1 MEHSYK
7 KAAAA
12 VIALALIA
20 AVILGIVLA
29 SNTSPTAIP
38 SGEAE
43 SSLSTVNAQIAS
55 DVKIGS
61 VDEELD
67 PSDHGAV
74 QAKWN
79 MPGAE
84 VKPIATEPE
93 LKDFLHQGSDGK
105 IGVLTADITYTVS
118 SESDIGREFFKGVLD
133 GNGHTITLKGES
145 GTGAI
150 GSFAYVNTD
159 TYGIREN
166 LQIGDY
172 VDGKGIDGINAAGLL
187 VGANEG
193 TIANLVINYSSKM
206 ALPTKTNSNQVVGE
220 NLLSSAENPEYM
232 TSFGI
237 VSGINFGTIDNVK
250 VNVEGNFV
258 GRQRSS
264 SRNLGSE
271 DKKHNARSIENTA
284 IVGTLTG
291 ILARGSISNT
301 HVDIA
306 NGVIVAATA
315 DNREVYRILGG
326 IPDTSW
332 RNAIAIAGGMVGF
345 FVGNEGM
352 LQDSYLSGSGN
363 VQAAVYRG
371 ENSGL
376 GKGYNAFSGGIT
388 GGKFKINDGLRDPSE
403 DINYSMIE
411 STGAQVGGLGSQIQG
426 IVVSWTGNKLDNNNG
441 NDEDHNTDGMPV
453 VYRNEPGTL
462 IDTANFNGGS
472 PVIALTYDY
481 DTLPWVEGS
490 RKTGIS
496 NTGDVKDWTEVY
508 HSGGSA
514 DVTVEVKVA
523 DGNFRIQAATKDFK
537 GTQSYRPL
545 ENEPNRTIFQTLPSG
560 YTGEFIWAVRQDKP
574 TAAAGVTPMTLQD
587 HTRRIGAMV
596 YTIAYSQR
604 AAFEIVFGTM
614 AEYGVTYQEVDGRN
628 YTAMRYDGAPVN
640 EPTLSL
646 TAAGETVSVQQG
658 AYSWLYQRGATEVK
672 HDDTMFPGTYT
683 FRPRLQ
689 VVDDEGKV
697 TATYAYLDET
707 NRVVV
712 PEGQGS
718 PLTFNVLEASFNVS
732 AKPNG
737 LSSGKWMKEAAFTG
751 TLNTSGYATYGQ
763 TAPSGDI
770 FDAFTYQANNAQSD
784 YQEMSGLTFSF
795 FDKETTAAA
804 GRVYNNF
811 TVYKQNS
818 AGEYVAVGTASVNL
832 TVCIDNA
839 APVLEDVR
847 YYTYSGDVTGISS
860 QNVAQHYFKIKEGDS
875 AYTDVTDKIGDG
887 GWTKYN
893 LFIIVTATDERRS
906 GINSTSGVQV
916 EVQSGESGAP
926 ISIQSQI
933 NYGSEEGQDLDLG
946 TGNAAAI
953 GYISS
958 SATLR
963 VQLRDS
969 LENSGITPIGSI
981 NVDTVPLKLDS
992 VLTSGYVYYKG
1003 AASKDALGIN
1013 FGTDN
1018 AGITVGPSGA
1028 EIQYLIVDKTDID
1041 ATSTDIPEGYADA
1054 WVTLGDYFT
1063 SSSGVS
1069 YTINESFKEGAAVF
1083 VKAVSKE
1090 GLYDDCMVR
1099 LYADS
1104 GVTAE
1109 QMENGKYPYFYVD
1122 LITASLLIPD
1132 EAILIDGVALSE
1144 IADKN
1149 AAFAKQYDGSDAFL
1163 ALTNE
1168 SLIGEQDDES
1178 AVYYRNADG
1187 KIVERATG
1195 RIFKMVTIDWNK
1207 VTASL
1212 QNVILAD
1219 AIAAVQNN
1227 GYIAVGAYT
1236 QYEGVGNTVLTWSF
1250 EVGNAAS
1257 DGYKYELVFGDS
1269 ADLYERE
1276 MTVDTYIDYRDYDIG
1291 VEGIVKGDADFANYL
1306 DADANTV
1313 TTTYWGTNAMPFP
1326 VDFHA
1331 STGFGDDIYFRY
1343 AYIGG
1348 ENGVFNAGGNY
1359 KIAVDA
1365 VKIVPET
1372 ETPEDTEWV
1381 EFELDEN
1388 GNGDLPKY
1396 DNYNF
1401 HFTTKMQ
1408 LVVKKIGVLTF
1419 TSLNRLVNDGEGGQ
1433 VLAPEDMTT
1442 KISYD
1447 GFTHVVSATYS
1458 DVYKEVVNAVV
1469 EVYGD
1474 PDHLT
1479 KATINDVGKYYVVLK
1494 PEDEVNYYIAAGAEQ
1509 VFEVVS
1515 TTIDLDTAD
1524 QSYAYNNGS
1533 AVDFVVRDGDG
1544 TLISVEGS
1552 GDSYEV
1558 IYFDEKGIKL
1568 DKAPTEIGDYEVYV
1582 VYTAGAGSKYSTGRF
1597 AAMLTIN
1604 KATPKILGVTE
1615 NAVIYDKGLHTY
1627 VVPDDPDNTED
1638 GLKMVNDYLDGSSV
1652 YEFADAE
1659 KVLVL
1664 QYLVEDGDPNNE
1676 DDWQNV
1682 DTVGQGEGWFKD
1694 AGAYT
1699 FRYRYGG
1706 DSHYN
1711 AVTSDPVTFTIN
1723 KAVYGTQST
1732 IPTDFLL
1739 FKDNTNTAIP
1749 TAGTSGSGDDGLP
1762 IYTVDYNAKSQYL
1775 TAKSETFFDYSGA
1788 EPVALEPGAEIT
1800 YYREGNLLDT
1810 TRPETLNMQLAQDYL
1825 VTVTITSNNYQD
1837 FVYQMHYVIAT
1848 IDIPQGAIT
1857 VTTEGGVNITTGT
1870 SAEDPQP
1877 LSVTYD
1883 GKEHGYRADNS
1894 GEIIIKYDRT
1904 KLLEY
1909 DPENASS
1916 TPANASITYYP
1927 DGNQSNT
1934 LVNVGSYSGYYLIS
1948 VGLTNY
1954 KPIRVYVTMTI
1965 TPADAVATIE
1975 KDESITNVTSE
1986 TNINNVMSGTFIDV
2000 NGNEQQGT
2008 LVFTDASGNPATPDD
2023 QGRLPAGTYTV
2034 TVVDS
2039 SGNYVLKGETASLT
2053 IAEPDASH
2061 VHTDVDGNNV
2071 CDSCGANV
2079 TGIHVH
2085 VDADGDGI
2093 CDGCKQQI
2101 GGDQPQPHDHV
2112 DANGDGKCD
2121 ICGAAM
2127 NNQGGNDPVDDPD
2140 DGGNTAVIVGGV
2152 LIGAT
2157 ALIVA
2162 GTVVGA
2168 ILIVRKKRKN
2178 VI

>member
-29 SNTSPTAIP
+29 SPTSPTAIP
-38 SGEAE
+38 SEEGN

-55 DVKIGS
+55 DVNI
-61 VDEELD
+61 
-67 PSDHGAV
+67 GAV
-74 QAKWN
+74 DQVLNPAGDPDAVRNKWN
-79 MPGAE
+79 KPGAT
-84 VKPIATEPE
+84 VTPIGDDAA
-93 LKDFLHQGSDGK
+93 LKKFLGTGVSGGTAGSNA
-105 IGVLTADITYTVS
+105 IGVLTKDITLTV
-118 SESDIGREFFKGVLD
+118 DGNDDLGVSTFVGILD
-133 GNGHTITLKGES
+133 GNGHKITINATGHMVSNAMVLSSDKYGLRINLEGS
-145 GTGAI
+145 YRGTGLN
-150 GSFAYVNTD
+150 GMFVT
-159 TYGIREN
+159 
-166 LQIGDY
+166 
-172 VDGKGIDGINAAGLL
+172 GLL
-187 VGANEG
+187 VGVNEG
-193 TIANLVINYSSKM
+193 TIANLSIDYTSNMSMPSVNGDSVTGGDYSLYS
-206 ALPTKTNSNQVVGE
+206 VG
-220 NLLSSAENPEYM
+220 NNPAYM
-232 TSFGI
+232 SIYGI
-237 VSGINFGTIDNVK
+237 VTGVNAGTIDNVR
-250 VNVEGNFV
+250 VNVQDDFV
-258 GRQRSS
+258 GRQQASHANAESSAWPWADRNSRSW
-264 SRNLGSE
+264 
-271 DKKHNARSIENTA
+271 ENTA
-284 IVGTLTG
+284 IAGTLAG
-291 ILARGSISNT
+291 ILATGSITNA
-301 HVDIA
+301 HVDLGDGITVGA
-306 NGVIVAATA
+306 FADGWKNQGVRAWRNGV
-315 DNREVYRILGG
+315 
-326 IPDTSW
+326 
-332 RNAIAIAGGMVGF
+332 AISGGMVGF
-345 FVGNEGM
+345 FVGNDGS
-352 LQDSYLSGSGN
+352 LTNSYLSGTGR
-363 VQAAVYRG
+363 VAAVVGRG
-371 ENSGL
+371 DTTGA

-388 GGKFKINDGLRDPSE
+388 GGKFKYSDGQADEGDMIDSTSASVG
-403 DINYSMIE
+403 DIN
-411 STGAQVGGLGSQIQG
+411 AQIRG
-426 IVVSWTGNKLDNNNG
+426 IVVSWTGFKYDNNVSSG
-441 NDEDHNTDGMPV
+441 SDDYNDNNQAV
-453 VYRNEPGTL
+453 RNEPGTL
-462 IDTANFNGGS
+462 IDTAKHES
-472 PVIALTYDY
+472 TLAVALTYDY
-481 DTLPWVEGS
+481 DTLFDNLSGAYAE
-490 RKTGIS
+490 TGIS
-496 NTGDVKDWTEVY
+496 NTGSVKDWTEVY
-508 HSGGSA
+508 YTGGSA
-514 DVTVEVKVA
+514 DVTVEVKAV
-523 DGNFRIQAATKDFK
+523 DGSFRIQATTEDFK
-537 GTQSYRPL
+537 ATDAYQPL
-545 ENEPNRTIFQTLPSG
+545 ENVGNTATYQQLPSG
-560 YTGEFIWAVRQDKP
+560 YTGEFIWALERRQP
-574 TAAAGVTPMTLQD
+574 IAGESSVQEMTLQD

-596 YTIAYSQR
+596 YLVSFTGQQSAH
-604 AAFEIVFGTM
+604 EIVFGTM
-614 AEYGVTYQEVDGRN
+614 AEYGVTYQEGGRN
-628 YTAMRYDGAPVN
+628 FSAMMYDGAPVN

-646 TAAGETVSVQQG
+646 TAAGEAVSVQPG
-658 AYSWLYQRGATEVK
+658 TYSWLYQSGATEVTR
-672 HDDTMFPGTYT
+672 DDTMFPGTYT
-683 FRPRLQ
+683 FRPRQQ

-712 PEGQGS
+712 PEGQGA
-718 PLTFNVLEASFNVS
+718 PLTFNVLQATFDVTSAAS
-732 AKPNG
+732 NG
-737 LSSGKWMKEAAFTG
+737 AWTKEAVFNGA
-751 TLNTSGYATYGQ
+751 LNTSGYATYGQ
-763 TAPSGDI
+763 TAPSGNI
-770 FDAFTYQANNAQSD
+770 FDAFTYQANNTQSA
-784 YQEMSGLTFSF
+784 YQEMNGATAFQFS
-795 FDKETTAAA
+795 DTATTAAA

-811 TVYKQNS
+811 TVYKLNS
-818 AGEYVAVGTASVNL
+818 AGEYVAVGSARASL
-832 TVCIDNA
+832 TVRVDNA
-839 APVLEDVR
+839 APLLEGVR
-847 YYTYSGDVTGISS
+847 YYAYSGDGSAI
-860 QNVAQHYFKIKEGDS
+860 NVDNIAEHYFKIKDRDP
-875 AYTDVTDKIGDG
+875 AYTDVTAEIGDG

-893 LFIIVTATDERRS
+893 LFVVVTATDERRS
-906 GINSTSGVQV
+906 GVSETG
-916 EVQSGESGAP
+916 GAG
-926 ISIQSQI
+926 IQIELQTAEGASLSPLSPQAQI
-933 NYGSEEGQDLDLG
+933 NYGNGEGQDLDLG
-946 TGNAAAI
+946 AGNAAAI
-953 GYISS
+953 GYISNSYTLKALLIDKLGNSNNS
-958 SATLR
+958 SDLLGTL
-963 VQLRDS
+963 
-969 LENSGITPIGSI
+969 
-981 NVDTVPLKLDS
+981 NVDTTQLSLDEVDFTNYFWFDVPDTKALNFS
-992 VLTSGYVYYKG
+992 VK
-1003 AASKDALGIN
+1003 A
-1013 FGTDN
+1013 
-1018 AGITVGPSGA
+1018 TVGASGA
-1028 EIQYLIVDKTDID
+1028 EIEYLIVDKDEMESLGLTTSDEVPAGYDDEWVSLGAYSSGNTDY
-1041 ATSTDIPEGYADA
+1041 TVYESYAD
-1054 WVTLGDYFT
+1054 
-1063 SSSGVS
+1063 
-1069 YTINESFKEGAAVF
+1069 GAAVF
-1083 VKAVSKE
+1083 VKLVSSQ
-1090 GLYDDCMVR
+1090 GLYDDRVVR
-1099 LYADS
+1099 LYPDS
-1104 GVTAE
+1104 GPADE
-1109 QMENGKYPYFYVD
+1109 AIEENKKYPYLYVD
-1122 LITASLLIPD
+1122 LVTMTVYVTD
-1132 EAILIDGVALSE
+1132 EAITVDGTPLSE
-1144 IADKN
+1144 IVAGGRESEI
-1149 AAFAKQYDGSDAFL
+1149 FSKQYDGSATFDPV
-1163 ALTNE
+1163 
-1168 SLIGEQDDES
+1168 DS
-1178 AVYYRNADG
+1178 AAEAN
-1187 KIVERATG
+1187 
-1195 RIFKMVTIDWNK
+1195 KMDIAIDWAKAYIDGSGMNAQEAQ
-1207 VTASL
+1207 TA
-1212 QNVILAD
+1212 I
-1219 AIAAVQNN
+1219 IAN
-1227 GYIAVGAYT
+1227 GYAASGLYE
-1236 QYEGVGNTVLTWSF
+1236 QYENVGDTTLTWSF
-1250 EVGNAAS
+1250 EVGN
-1257 DGYKYELVFGDS
+1257 DIGTGYQFRIVFGTKDYYT
-1269 ADLYERE
+1269 DEKI
-1276 MTVDTYIDYRDYDIG
+1276 VDTYIDYRDYDIG

-1326 VDFHA
+1326 VDFHV
-1331 STGFGDDIYFRY
+1331 STGFGDDLYFRY

-1365 VKIVPET
+1365 VKIVPEGT
-1372 ETPEDTEWV
+1372 ETPEDAEWV

-1388 GNGDLPKY
+1388 GSGDLPKY

-1401 HFTTKMQ
+1401 HFTTDVR
-1408 LVVKKIGVLTF
+1408 LVVEKIGVLTF

-1458 DVYKEVVNAVV
+1458 DVYKEAVNAVV
-1469 EVYGD
+1469 KVYGD
-1474 PDHLT
+1474 PEHLT
-1479 KATINDVGKYYVVLK
+1479 EATINEVGKYYVVLK
-1494 PEDEVNYYIAAGAEQ
+1494 PVDEVNYYIAAGAEQ

-1544 TLISVEGS
+1544 TLISVEGTD
-1552 GDSYEV
+1552 DSYDV

-1568 DKAPTEIGDYEVYV
+1568 DKAPTEIGAYEVYV

-1615 NAVIYDKGLHTY
+1615 NAITYDKGLHTY

-1659 KVLVL
+1659 NVLVL

-1682 DTVGQGEGWFKD
+1682 DKVGQGDGWFKD

-1711 AVTSDPVTFTIN
+1711 AVTSDPVTLTIN

-1788 EPVALEPGAEIT
+1788 EPVAIEPGAEIT

-1857 VTTEGGVNITTGT
+1857 VTTEGGSNITTGT

-1883 GKEHGYRADNS
+1883 GKEHGYLADNS
-1894 GEIIIKYDRT
+1894 GEIIINYDRT

-1934 LVNVGSYSGYYLIS
+1934 LVDVGSYSGYYLIS

-1965 TPADAVATIE
+1965 TPADAIATIE
-1975 KDESITNVTSE
+1975 WDESITNVTSE
-1986 TNINNVMSGTFIDV
+1986 TNINNVMSGVFTDV

-2008 LVFTDASGNPATPDD
+2008 LVFTDASGNTATPDD

-2061 VHTDVDGNNV
+2061 VHTDVNGDNV

-2085 VDADGDGI
+2085 VDADGDGV
-2093 CDGCKQQI
+2093 CDNCGQQL

-2127 NNQGGNDPVDDPD
+2127 DNQGGNDPVDDPD
-2140 DGGNTAVIVGGV
+2140 DGGNTATIVGGV

>member
-20 AVILGIVLA
+20 AVILGIVLT

-55 DVKIGS
+55 DVNI
-61 VDEELD
+61 
-67 PSDHGAV
+67 GAV
-74 QAKWN
+74 DQVLNPEDEDGKEAVRNKWN
-79 MPGAE
+79 MPGAT
-84 VKPIATEPE
+84 VTPIATGPD

-105 IGVLTADITYTVS
+105 IGVLTADITYNVS

-133 GNGHTITLKGES
+133 GNGHTITLNGES

-206 ALPTKTNSNQVVGE
+206 ALPTKTNSNQVVGD
-220 NLLSSAENPEYM
+220 NLLSSAENPEFM

-237 VSGINFGTIDNVK
+237 VSGINFGTIDNVR

-264 SRNLGSE
+264 SRNLGSQ

-332 RNAIAIAGGMVGF
+332 RNAVAIAGGMVGF

-388 GGKFKINDGLRDPSE
+388 GGKFKINDGLRDPSD

-411 STGAQVGGLGSQIQG
+411 STGEQVGGLGSQIQG

-441 NDEDHNTDGMPV
+441 DDEDHNTDGMPV

-514 DVTVEVKVA
+514 DVTVEVKVE

-545 ENEPNRTIFQTLPSG
+545 ENEPNRTVFQTLPSG
-560 YTGEFIWAVRQDKP
+560 YTGEFIWSIEQRKP
-574 TAAAGVTPMTLQD
+574 TEGAAVTPMTMQD

-628 YTAMRYDGAPVN
+628 YTAMRYDGEPVN

-646 TAAGETVSVQQG
+646 TAAGKTVSVQPG
-658 AYSWLYQRGATEVK
+658 AYSWLYQNGTTEVS
-672 HDDTMFPGTYT
+672 HADTMYPGTYT
-683 FRPRLQ
+683 FRPRQQ

-737 LSSGKWMKEAAFTG
+737 TSSGKWMKEAAFTG

-784 YQEMSGLTFSF
+784 YREMSGLTFQF
-795 FDKETTAAA
+795 TDTATTAAA

-811 TVYKQNS
+811 TVYKLNS
-818 AGEYVAVGTASVNL
+818 ADEYVAVGTASVNL
-832 TVCIDNA
+832 TVSIDNDE
-839 APVLEDVR
+839 PVLEEVR
-847 YYTYSGDVTGISS
+847 YYTYSGDATGISS
-860 QNVAQHYFKIKEGDS
+860 QNVAQHYFNIKKGDS
-875 AYTDVTDKIGDG
+875 AYTDVTAKIGNG
-887 GWTKYN
+887 GWSMSN
-893 LFIIVTATDERRS
+893 LFIVVTATDERRS

-916 EVQSGESGAP
+916 QLQSGGSGAP
-926 ISIQSQI
+926 LSVQSQI
-933 NYGSEEGQDLDLG
+933 NYGRDEGQDADLG

-953 GYISS
+953 GYITS
-958 SATLR
+958 SATLQ

-969 LENSGITPIGSI
+969 LTNSGVETIGTI

-992 VLTSGYVYYKG
+992 VRPGYTFDRAPATVPMTIG
-1003 AASKDALGIN
+1003 
-1013 FGTDN
+1013 FGMNNT
-1018 AGITVGPSGA
+1018 GITVGPSGA
-1028 EIQYLIVDKTDID
+1028 EIQYLIVDKEDID
-1041 ATSTDIPEGYADA
+1041 ATSTEIPSGYENA
-1054 WVTLGDYFT
+1054 WVKLADYYSTT
-1063 SSSGVS
+1063 SPVS
-1069 YTINESFKEGAAVF
+1069 YTIYESFEEGAAVF
-1083 VKAVSKE
+1083 VRAVSKE
-1090 GLYDDCMVR
+1090 GLYHDCTMR
-1099 LYADS
+1099 LYTDGGFVADK
-1104 GVTAE
+1104 
-1109 QMENGKYPYFYVD
+1109 MEDGRYPYFYVD

-1144 IADKN
+1144 SADKN
-1149 AAFAKQYDGSDAFL
+1149 AMFAKQYDGSDAFL
-1163 ALTNE
+1163 ALTDE
-1168 SLIGEQDDES
+1168 SLIGEQDDETF
-1178 AVYYRNADG
+1178 AYYRNAEG

-1195 RIFKMVTIDWNK
+1195 RIFKMVTIDWDK
-1207 VTASL
+1207 VTESL
-1212 QNVILAD
+1212 EGSIVAE
-1219 AIAAVQNN
+1219 AIAGVQAN
-1227 GYIAVGAYT
+1227 GYTAIGEYS
-1236 QYEGVGNTVLTWSF
+1236 QYENVGNTVLTWSF
-1250 EVGNAAS
+1250 EVGNAAGN
-1257 DGYKYELVFGDS
+1257 GYRYQLVFGDP
-1269 ADLYERE
+1269 AVVDGEGEPLYERE
-1276 MTVDTYIDYRDYDIG
+1276 MIVDTKIDYRDYNIG

-1306 DADANTV
+1306 DAAANTV
-1313 TTTYWGTNAMPFP
+1313 TTTYWGTNEMPFP
-1326 VDFHA
+1326 FDFHA
-1331 STGFGDDIYFRY
+1331 STGFGDVIYFRY

-1348 ENGVFNAGGNY
+1348 ENGVFKAGGIY

-1365 VKIVPET
+1365 VKIVPDEGSAT
-1372 ETPEDTEWV
+1372 ADDVEWV
-1381 EFELDEN
+1381 EFDLDED
-1388 GNGDLPKY
+1388 GSGDLPGY

-1401 HFTTKMQ
+1401 HFTTAMK
-1408 LVVKKIGVLTF
+1408 LIVEKYGVNIKTDLY
-1419 TSLNRLVNDGEGGQ
+1419 RLENDGEGDQ
-1433 VLAPEDMTT
+1433 KLVLDSMTT
-1442 KISYD
+1442 KITYD
-1447 GFTHVVSATYS
+1447 GFTHVVGATYT
-1458 DVYKEVVNAVV
+1458 DVYGERIDAVV
-1469 EVYGD
+1469 KAYSDSTHQNETAIIEVR
-1474 PDHLT
+1474 
-1479 KATINDVGKYYVVLK
+1479 KYFILVTPVDK
-1494 PEDEVNYYIAAGAEQ
+1494 DNYEIKNNAEQ
-1509 VFEVVS
+1509 VFEVVQ
-1515 TTIDLDTAD
+1515 TTIDIDIAD
-1524 QSYAYNNGS
+1524 QSYEYNNDKP
-1533 AVDFVVRDGDG
+1533 VPFVVRDGNGTPISTEGTNDNYKLTYYNENGIALDG
-1544 TLISVEGS
+1544 
-1552 GDSYEV
+1552 
-1558 IYFDEKGIKL
+1558 
-1568 DKAPTEIGDYEVYV
+1568 APTEIGSYEVYI
-1582 VYTAGAGSKYSTGRF
+1582 VYTAGAGSNYSTGRF
-1597 AAMLTIN
+1597 ASGLEIT
-1604 KATPKILGVTE
+1604 KATPRILGVTA
-1615 NAVIYDKGLHTY
+1615 NSVVYDKGKHTY
-1627 VVPDDPDNTED
+1627 AAPDNPDDPED
-1638 GLKMVNDYLDGSSV
+1638 GLKLASDYLDGSV
-1652 YEFADAE
+1652 FYFEDAE
-1659 KVLVL
+1659 TILEL
-1664 QYLVEDGDPNNE
+1664 QYYNTETE
-1676 DDWQNV
+1676 KWEKV
-1682 DTVGQGEGWFKD
+1682 DKDNKTAGYFTNAGE
-1694 AGAYT
+1694 YS
-1699 FRYRYGG
+1699 FRYVYYGNAN
-1706 DSHYN
+1706 YN
-1711 AVTSDPVTFTIN
+1711 ATTSDPVTFTIK
-1723 KAVYGTQST
+1723 KAVYGTQAT
-1732 IPTDFLL
+1732 IPGDFELY
-1739 FKDNTNTAIP
+1739 KDNTSSSISVGGNVSM
-1749 TAGTSGSGDDGLP
+1749 GEDGLP
-1762 IYTVDYNAKSQYL
+1762 VYEVSYNGKPQYL
-1775 TAKSETFFDYSGA
+1775 TAKSYNFFDYSGA
-1788 EPVALEPGAEIT
+1788 QPVAKELDAEIWYT
-1800 YYREGNLLDT
+1800 REGNVFDT
-1810 TRPETLNMQLAQDYL
+1810 QRPDTLNMQLVGNYL
-1825 VTVTITSNNYQD
+1825 VTIEIRSNNYET
-1837 FVYQMHYVIAT
+1837 FTYQMHYVIKAR
-1848 IDIPQGAIT
+1848 DLPQGAVV
-1857 VTTEGGVNITTGT
+1857 VTTDSGTDITGGT
-1870 SAEDPQP
+1870 SADKPQS
-1877 LSVTYD
+1877 LFTEYD
-1883 GKEHGYRADNS
+1883 GQEHGYLADNS
-1894 GEIIIKYDRT
+1894 GEIRIAFDAT

-1909 DPENASS
+1909 PGT
-1916 TPANASITYYP
+1916 TPGYLVTYHP
-1927 DGNQSNT
+1927 DGNQANT
-1934 LVNVGSYSGYYLIS
+1934 LVNAGAYSGYYEIQ
-1948 VGLTNY
+1948 VGTNY
-1954 KPIRVYVTMTI
+1954 NTIRVYVSLTI
-1965 TPADAVATIE
+1965 SPKSTTATIE
-1975 KDESITNVTSE
+1975 KDDSVKPTTD
-1986 TNINNVMSGTFIDV
+1986 TNIYNVVTGVYEDI
-2000 NGNEQQGT
+2000 NGNEQQGG
-2008 LVFTDASGNPATPDD
+2008 LVFTNSAGQPVTPDS
-2023 QGRLPAGTYTV
+2023 QGRLPAGDYTV
-2034 TVVDS
+2034 TMVDG
-2039 SGNYVLKGETASLT
+2039 SGNYLVGGVSLPIT
-2053 IAEPDASH
+2053 VAEPDPDH
-2061 VHTDVDGNNV
+2061 VHTDVNGDNICDG
-2071 CDSCGANV
+2071 CGANV
-2079 TGIHVH
+2079 SGVHVH
-2085 VDADGDGI
+2085 VDANGDGV
-2093 CDGCKQQI
+2093 CDNCGQQL

-2127 NNQGGNDPVDDPD
+2127 DNQGGSDPVDDPNK
-2140 DGGNTAVIVGGV
+2140 GAGTATIVGGV
-2152 LIGAT
+2152 LIGAA

>member
-20 AVILGIVLA
+20 AVVVGIVLA
-29 SNTSPTAIP
+29 SPTSPTAIP
-38 SGEAE
+38 SEEGN

-55 DVKIGS
+55 DVKIGE

-67 PSDHGAV
+67 PSDHDAV
-74 QAKWN
+74 RIKWN
-79 MPGAE
+79 MPGATVE
-84 VKPIATEPE
+84 TIATEQQ
-93 LKDFLHQGSDGK
+93 LKDFLHQGGDGSNGK
-105 IGVLTADITYTVS
+105 IGVLTADITYNVS

-133 GNGHTITLKGES
+133 GNGHTITLNGGS

-150 GSFAYVNTD
+150 GSFAYVDTD
-159 TYGIREN
+159 DYGIRNN
-166 LQIGDY
+166 LEIGDY
-172 VDGKGIDGINAAGLL
+172 VGGKGIDGINAAGLL

-193 TIANLVINYSSKM
+193 TIANLIIDYRSQM

-220 NLLSSAENPEYM
+220 SLLSSAENPEFM

-250 VNVEGNFV
+250 LKVGGNFV

-315 DNREVYRILGG
+315 DNRDVYRIWGG
-326 IPDTSW
+326 IADTSW
-332 RNAIAIAGGMVGF
+332 RNAVAIAGGMVGF
-345 FVGNEGM
+345 FVGSEGM

-371 ENSGL
+371 ENTGL

-388 GGKFKINDGLRDPSE
+388 GGKFKINDGLRDSAS
-403 DINYSMIE
+403 YSMIASAGE
-411 STGAQVGGLGSQIQG
+411 QVGGLGSQIQG

-441 NDEDHNTDGMPV
+441 DDENYNEDGMSV

-462 IDTANFNGGS
+462 IDTANYSGGM
-472 PVIALTYDY
+472 PAIALTYDY
-481 DTLPWVEGS
+481 DTLSWVEGS

-508 HSGGSA
+508 YTGGSA

-523 DGNFRIQAATKDFK
+523 DGNFRIQATTEDFK
-537 GTQSYRPL
+537 ATDAYQPL
-545 ENEPNRTIFQTLPSG
+545 ENAADRTAYQQLPSG

-574 TAAAGVTPMTLQD
+574 TADAAATQMTLQD

-596 YTIAYSQR
+596 YLVSFTGQQ
-604 AAFEIVFGTM
+604 AAHEITFGTM
-614 AEYGVTYQEVDGRN
+614 AEYAVSYQEGGRN
-628 YTAMRYDGAPVN
+628 FSAMMYDGAPAN

-646 TAAGETVSVQQG
+646 TAAGEAVSVQPG
-658 AYSWLYQRGATEVK
+658 TYSWLYQSGTTEVTRN
-672 HDDTMFPGTYT
+672 DTMFPGTYT
-683 FRPRLQ
+683 FRPRQQ
-689 VVDDEGKV
+689 VVDEEGKV

-718 PLTFNVLEASFNVS
+718 PLTFNVLQATFDVTSAAS
-732 AKPNG
+732 NG
-737 LSSGKWMKEAAFTG
+737 AWTKEAVFNGA
-751 TLNTSGYATYGQ
+751 LNTSGYATNGQ
-763 TAPSGDI
+763 TAPSGNI
-770 FDAFTYQANNAQSD
+770 FDAFTYQANNTQSA
-784 YQEMSGLTFSF
+784 YQEMNGATTFQFS
-795 FDKETTAAA
+795 DTATTAAA

-811 TVYKQNS
+811 TVYKLNS
-818 AGEYVAVGTASVNL
+818 AGEYVAVGSARASL
-832 TVCIDNA
+832 TVRIDNA
-839 APVLEDVR
+839 APLLEGVR
-847 YYTYSGDVTGISS
+847 YYAYSGDGSAI
-860 QNVAQHYFKIKEGDS
+860 NVDNIAEHYFKIKDGDP
-875 AYTDVTDKIGDG
+875 AYTDVTAEIGEG

-893 LFIIVTATDERRS
+893 LFVVVTATDERRS
-906 GINSTSGVQV
+906 GVSETG
-916 EVQSGESGAP
+916 GAG
-926 ISIQSQI
+926 IQIELQTAEGASLSPLSPQAQI
-933 NYGSEEGQDLDLG
+933 NYGNGEGQDLDLG
-946 TGNAAAI
+946 AGNAAAI
-953 GYISS
+953 GYISNSYTLKALLVDKLGNSNNS
-958 SATLR
+958 SDLLGTL
-963 VQLRDS
+963 
-969 LENSGITPIGSI
+969 
-981 NVDTVPLKLDS
+981 NVDTTQLSLDEVDFTNYFWFDVPDTNALNFS
-992 VLTSGYVYYKG
+992 VK
-1003 AASKDALGIN
+1003 A
-1013 FGTDN
+1013 
-1018 AGITVGPSGA
+1018 TVGASGA
-1028 EIQYLIVDKTDID
+1028 EIEYLIVDKDEMERLGLTTSDEAPAGYDDEWVSLGAYSSGNTDY
-1041 ATSTDIPEGYADA
+1041 TVYESYAD
-1054 WVTLGDYFT
+1054 
-1063 SSSGVS
+1063 
-1069 YTINESFKEGAAVF
+1069 GAAVF
-1083 VKAVSKE
+1083 VKLVSSQ
-1090 GLYDDCMVR
+1090 GLYDDQVVR
-1099 LYADS
+1099 LYPDS
-1104 GVTAE
+1104 GPADE
-1109 QMENGKYPYFYVD
+1109 AIEENKKYPYLYVD
-1122 LITASLLIPD
+1122 LVTMTVYVTD
-1132 EAILIDGVALSE
+1132 EAITVDGTPLSE
-1144 IADKN
+1144 IVAGGRESEI
-1149 AAFAKQYDGSDAFL
+1149 FSKQYDGSATFDPV
-1163 ALTNE
+1163 
-1168 SLIGEQDDES
+1168 DS
-1178 AVYYRNADG
+1178 AAEANKMD
-1187 KIVERATG
+1187 IV
-1195 RIFKMVTIDWNK
+1195 IDWAKAYIDGSGMNAQEAQ
-1207 VTASL
+1207 TA
-1212 QNVILAD
+1212 I
-1219 AIAAVQNN
+1219 IAN
-1227 GYIAVGAYT
+1227 GYAASGLYE
-1236 QYEGVGNTVLTWSF
+1236 QYENVGDTTLTWSF
-1250 EVGNAAS
+1250 EVGN
-1257 DGYKYELVFGDS
+1257 DIGTGYQFRIVFGTKDYYT
-1269 ADLYERE
+1269 DEKI
-1276 MTVDTYIDYRDYDIG
+1276 VDTYIDYRDYDIG

-1306 DADANTV
+1306 DAAANTV

-1326 VDFHA
+1326 VDFHV
-1331 STGFGDDIYFRY
+1331 STGFGDDLYFRY

-1365 VKIVPET
+1365 VKIVPEGT
-1372 ETPEDTEWV
+1372 DTPEDAEWV

-1388 GNGDLPKY
+1388 GSGDLPKY

-1401 HFTTKMQ
+1401 HFTTQMR
-1408 LVVKKIGVLTF
+1408 LVVEKIGVLTF

-1458 DVYKEVVNAVV
+1458 DVYKEAVNAVV

-1474 PDHLT
+1474 PEHLT
-1479 KATINDVGKYYVVLK
+1479 EATINEVGKYYVVLK
-1494 PEDEVNYYIAAGAEQ
+1494 PADEVNYYIAAGAEQ

-1544 TLISVEGS
+1544 TLISVEGT
-1552 GDSYEV
+1552 DDKYEV

-1568 DKAPTEIGDYEVYV
+1568 DKAPTEIGEYEVYV

-1615 NAVIYDKGLHTY
+1615 NAVTYDKGLHTY

-1788 EPVALEPGAEIT
+1788 EPVAIEPGAEIT

-1904 KLLEY
+1904 KMLEY

-1934 LVNVGSYSGYYLIS
+1934 LVDVGSYSGYYLIS

-2061 VHTDVDGNNV
+2061 VHTDVDGDNV

-2085 VDADGDGI
+2085 VDADGDGV
-2093 CDGCKQQI
+2093 CDNCGQQL

-2127 NNQGGNDPVDDPD
+2127 GNQGGNDPVDDPNK
-2140 DGGNTAVIVGGV
+2140 GGNTATIVGGV

>member
-20 AVILGIVLA
+20 AVVVGIVLA
-29 SNTSPTAIP
+29 SPTSPTAIP
-38 SGEAE
+38 SEEGN

-55 DVKIGS
+55 DVNIGA

-67 PSDHGAV
+67 PSDHDAV
-74 QAKWN
+74 RIKWN
-79 MPGAE
+79 MPGAKVE
-84 VKPIATEPE
+84 PIATEPD
-93 LKDFLHQGSDGK
+93 LKEFLHQGSDGM
-105 IGVLTADITYTVS
+105 IGVLTADITYNVS
-118 SESDIGREFFKGVLD
+118 SENDIGREYFKGVLD
-133 GNGHTITLKGES
+133 GNGHKITLNAGS
-145 GTGAI
+145 GIGAI
-150 GSFAYVNTD
+150 NNFAFVSTD

-172 VDGKGIDGINAAGLL
+172 VDNKGIDGINAAGLL
-187 VGANEG
+187 IGVNEG
-193 TIANLVINYSSKM
+193 TIANLTIDYTSQM
-206 ALPTKTNSNQVVGE
+206 ALPTKKNDASVDGM
-220 NLLSSAENPEYM
+220 NLLATGTNPAYM
-232 TSFGI
+232 SSFGI

-250 VNVEGNFV
+250 LKVGGNFV
-258 GRQRSS
+258 GRQQSS
-264 SRNLGSE
+264 SQNLGRE
-271 DKKHNARSIENTA
+271 DTKRNARSIENTA

-291 ILARGSISNT
+291 TLVSGSITNT
-301 HVDIA
+301 HVDLA
-306 NGVIVAATA
+306 NGTVVAATA
-315 DNREVYRILGG
+315 DNREKYGVAGPAG
-326 IPDTSW
+326 NSW
-332 RNAIAIAGGMVGF
+332 RNAVAISGGMVGF
-345 FVGNEGM
+345 FVGNDGS
-352 LQDSYLSGSGN
+352 LSNSYLSGTGN
-363 VQAAVYRG
+363 VQSIVFRG
-371 ENSGL
+371 EKTGL

-388 GGKFKINDGLRDPSE
+388 GGKFKINDGLRDTAS
-403 DINYSMIE
+403 YSMIE
-411 STGAQVGGLGSQIQG
+411 STGAQVGGLGMQIQG

-441 NDEDHNTDGMPV
+441 NDEDFNTDSMPV

-514 DVTVEVKVA
+514 DVTVEVKVV
-523 DGNFRIQAATKDFK
+523 DGNFRIQATTDDFK
-537 GTQSYRPL
+537 ATDAYQPL
-545 ENEPNRTIFQTLPSG
+545 ENAADRTAYQQLPSG

-574 TAAAGVTPMTLQD
+574 TADAAATQMTMQD

-596 YTIAYSQR
+596 YLVSFTGQQ

-658 AYSWLYQRGATEVK
+658 AYSWLYQRGATEVT

-683 FRPRLQ
+683 FRPRQQ
-689 VVDDEGKV
+689 VFDDEGKV

-784 YQEMSGLTFSF
+784 YREMSGLTFQF
-795 FDKETTAAA
+795 TDTATTAAA

-839 APVLEDVR
+839 APVLEGVR
-847 YYTYSGDVTGISS
+847 YYAYSGDVTGISS

-875 AYTDVTDKIGDG
+875 AYTDVTAEIGDG

-992 VLTSGYVYYKG
+992 VLTSGYVYYRG
-1003 AASKDALGIN
+1003 AASKNALAIN

-1028 EIQYLIVDKTDID
+1028 EIQYLTVDKTDID

-1083 VKAVSKE
+1083 VRAVSKE
-1090 GLYDDCMVR
+1090 GLYDNCMVR

-1104 GVTAE
+1104 GVTTE

-1227 GYIAVGAYT
+1227 GYTAVGAYT

-1306 DADANTV
+1306 DAAANTV

-1326 VDFHA
+1326 VDFHV

-1365 VKIVPET
+1365 VKIVPEGT
-1372 ETPEDTEWV
+1372 KTPEDAEWV

-1388 GNGDLPKY
+1388 GSGDLPKY

-1401 HFTTKMQ
+1401 HFTTDVQ
-1408 LVVKKIGVLTF
+1408 LVVEKIGVLTF

-1458 DVYKEVVNAVV
+1458 DVYKKVVNAVV
-1469 EVYGD
+1469 KVYGD
-1474 PDHLT
+1474 PEYKT
-1479 KATINDVGKYYVVLK
+1479 EATINEVGKYYVVLE
-1494 PEDEVNYYIAAGAEQ
+1494 PADEVNYYIAAGAEQ

-1544 TLISVEGS
+1544 TLISVEGT
-1552 GDSYEV
+1552 DDKYEV

-1627 VVPDDPDNTED
+1627 VVPDDSDNDED

-1659 KVLVL
+1659 NVLVL

-1682 DTVGQGEGWFKD
+1682 DTVGQGEGWFKN

-1775 TAKSETFFDYSGA
+1775 TAKSETFFDYYSGA
-1788 EPVALEPGAEIT
+1788 EPVAIEPGAEIT

-1877 LSVTYD
+1877 LAVTYD

-1894 GEIIIKYDRT
+1894 GEIVIKYDRT

-1934 LVNVGSYSGYYLIS
+1934 LVDAGSYSGYYLIS

-1975 KDESITNVTSE
+1975 QDESITNVTSE

-2061 VHTDVDGNNV
+2061 VHTDVDGDNV

-2085 VDADGDGI
+2085 VDADGDGV
-2093 CDGCKQQI
+2093 CDNCGQQL

-2127 NNQGGNDPVDDPD
+2127 GNQGGNDPVDDPNK
-2140 DGGNTAVIVGGV
+2140 GGNTAVIVGGV

>member
-20 AVILGIVLA
+20 AVVVGIVLA
-29 SNTSPTAIP
+29 SPTSPTAIP
-38 SGEAE
+38 SEEGN

-55 DVKIGS
+55 DVNIGA

-67 PSDHGAV
+67 PTSDPDAV
-74 QAKWN
+74 RIKWN
-79 MPGAE
+79 MPGATVE
-84 VKPIATEPE
+84 PIADVTK
-93 LKDFLHQGSDGK
+93 LKDFLHQGSDGM
-105 IGVLTADITYTVS
+105 IGVLTADITYNVS
-118 SESDIGREFFKGVLD
+118 SENDIGREYFKGVLD
-133 GNGHTITLKGES
+133 GNGHKITLNAGS
-145 GTGAI
+145 GIGAI
-150 GSFAYVNTD
+150 NNFAFVSTD

-172 VDGKGIDGINAAGLL
+172 VDNKGIDGINAAGLL
-187 VGANEG
+187 VGVNEG
-193 TIANLVINYSSKM
+193 TIANLTIDYTSGM
-206 ALPTKTNSNQVVGE
+206 ALPTKKNDASVDGM
-220 NLLSSAENPEYM
+220 NLLATGTNPAYM
-232 TSFGI
+232 SSFGI
-237 VSGINFGTIDNVK
+237 VSGINFGTIDNVEL
-250 VNVEGNFV
+250 NVGGNFV
-258 GRQRSS
+258 GRQQSS
-264 SRNLGSE
+264 SQNLGRE
-271 DKKHNARSIENTA
+271 DTKRNARSIENTA

-291 ILARGSISNT
+291 TLVSGSITNT
-301 HVDIA
+301 HVDLA
-306 NGVIVAATA
+306 NGTVVAATA
-315 DNREVYRILGG
+315 DNRERYGVAGPAG
-326 IPDTSW
+326 NSW
-332 RNAIAIAGGMVGF
+332 RNAVAISGGMVGF
-345 FVGNEGM
+345 FVGNDGS
-352 LQDSYLSGSGN
+352 LSNSYLSGTGN
-363 VQAAVYRG
+363 VQSIVFRG
-371 ENSGL
+371 EKTGL

-388 GGKFKINDGLRDPSE
+388 GGKFKINDGLRDTAS
-403 DINYSMIE
+403 YSMIE
-411 STGAQVGGLGSQIQG
+411 STGAQVGGLGTQIQG

-441 NDEDHNTDGMPV
+441 NDEDYNTDSMPV

-514 DVTVEVKVA
+514 DVTVEVKVV
-523 DGNFRIQAATKDFK
+523 DGNFRIQAATDDFK
-537 GTQSYRPL
+537 ETDAYQPL
-545 ENEPNRTIFQTLPSG
+545 ENAADRTAYQQLPSG

-574 TAAAGVTPMTLQD
+574 TEDAAATKMTLQD

-596 YTIAYSQR
+596 YLVSFNQQ

-628 YTAMRYDGAPVN
+628 YTAMRYDGAPVKD
-640 EPTLSL
+640 PTLSL
-646 TAAGETVSVQQG
+646 TAAGKTVSVQQG
-658 AYSWLYQRGATEVK
+658 AYSWLYQRGATEVT

-683 FRPRLQ
+683 FRPRQQ

-718 PLTFNVLEASFNVS
+718 PLTFNVLEASFDVS

-737 LSSGKWMKEAAFTG
+737 PSRGKWMKEAAFTG

-763 TAPSGDI
+763 TTPSGDI
-770 FDAFTYQANNAQSD
+770 FDAFTYQANNTQSA
-784 YQEMSGLTFSF
+784 YQEMNGATTFKF

-811 TVYKQNS
+811 TVYKRNS

-839 APVLEDVR
+839 APVLEGVR
-847 YYTYSGDVTGISS
+847 YYTYSGDATGISS
-860 QNVAQHYFKIKEGDS
+860 QNVAQHYFNIKKGDS

-887 GWTKYN
+887 GWTEYN
-893 LFIIVTATDERRS
+893 LFVVVTATDERRS
-906 GINSTSGVQV
+906 GVSETG
-916 EVQSGESGAP
+916 GAG
-926 ISIQSQI
+926 IQIELQTAEGASLSPLSPQAQI
-933 NYGSEEGQDLDLG
+933 NYGNGEGQDLDLG
-946 TGNAAAI
+946 AGNAAAI
-953 GYISS
+953 GYISNSYTLKALLVDKLGNSNNS
-958 SATLR
+958 SDLLGTL
-963 VQLRDS
+963 
-969 LENSGITPIGSI
+969 
-981 NVDTVPLKLDS
+981 NVDTTQLSLDEVDFTNYFWFDVPDTNALNFS
-992 VLTSGYVYYKG
+992 VK
-1003 AASKDALGIN
+1003 A
-1013 FGTDN
+1013 
-1018 AGITVGPSGA
+1018 TVGASGA
-1028 EIQYLIVDKTDID
+1028 EIEYLIVDKDEMESLGLT
-1041 ATSTDIPEGYADA
+1041 TSDEVPAGYDDEWVSLGAYSSGNVDYTVYESYAD
-1054 WVTLGDYFT
+1054 
-1063 SSSGVS
+1063 
-1069 YTINESFKEGAAVF
+1069 GAAVF
-1083 VKAVSKE
+1083 VKLVSSQ
-1090 GLYDDCMVR
+1090 GLYDDQVVR
-1099 LYADS
+1099 LYPDS
-1104 GVTAE
+1104 GPADE
-1109 QMENGKYPYFYVD
+1109 AIEENKKYPYLYVD
-1122 LITASLLIPD
+1122 LVTMTVYVTD
-1132 EAILIDGVALSE
+1132 EAITVDGTPLSE
-1144 IADKN
+1144 IVAGGRESEI
-1149 AAFAKQYDGSDAFL
+1149 FSKQYDGSATFDPV
-1163 ALTNE
+1163 
-1168 SLIGEQDDES
+1168 DS
-1178 AVYYRNADG
+1178 AAEANKMD
-1187 KIVERATG
+1187 IV
-1195 RIFKMVTIDWNK
+1195 IDWAKAYIDGSGMNAQEAQ
-1207 VTASL
+1207 TA
-1212 QNVILAD
+1212 I
-1219 AIAAVQNN
+1219 IAN
-1227 GYIAVGAYT
+1227 GYAASGLYE
-1236 QYEGVGNTVLTWSF
+1236 QYENVGDTTLTWSF
-1250 EVGNAAS
+1250 EVGN
-1257 DGYKYELVFGDS
+1257 DIGTGYQFRIVFGTRDYYT
-1269 ADLYERE
+1269 DEKI
-1276 MTVDTYIDYRDYDIG
+1276 VDTYIDYRDYDIG

-1326 VDFHA
+1326 VDFHV

-1365 VKIVPET
+1365 VKIVPEGT
-1372 ETPEDTEWV
+1372 ETPEDAEWV

-1401 HFTTKMQ
+1401 HFTTDVQ
-1408 LVVKKIGVLTF
+1408 LVVEKIGVLTF

-1474 PDHLT
+1474 PEHLT
-1479 KATINDVGKYYVVLK
+1479 KATINEVGKYYVVLK
-1494 PEDEVNYYIAAGAEQ
+1494 PADEVNYYIAAGAEQ
-1509 VFEVVS
+1509 VFEIVS

-1544 TLISVEGS
+1544 TLISVEGT
-1552 GDSYEV
+1552 DDKYEV
-1558 IYFDEKGIKL
+1558 IYFDEKGIRL

-1615 NAVIYDKGLHTY
+1615 NAVTYDKGLHTY

-1659 KVLVL
+1659 NVLVL

-1682 DTVGQGEGWFKD
+1682 DTVGQGEGWFKN

-1788 EPVALEPGAEIT
+1788 EPVAIEPGAEIT
-1800 YYREGNLLDT
+1800 YHREGNLLDT

-1904 KLLEY
+1904 KMLEY

-1934 LVNVGSYSGYYLIS
+1934 LVDVGSYSGYYLIS

-1975 KDESITNVTSE
+1975 QDESITNVTSE

-2061 VHTDVDGNNV
+2061 VHTDVNGDNV

-2085 VDADGDGI
+2085 VDADGDGV
-2093 CDGCKQQI
+2093 CDNCGQQL

-2127 NNQGGNDPVDDPD
+2127 NNQGGNDPVEDPD
-2140 DGGNTAVIVGGV
+2140 DGGNTATIVGGV

>member
-29 SNTSPTAIP
+29 SPTSPTAIP
-38 SGEAE
+38 SEEGN

-55 DVKIGS
+55 DVNI
-61 VDEELD
+61 
-67 PSDHGAV
+67 GAV
-74 QAKWN
+74 DQVLNPGDQEAVRNKWN
-79 MPGAE
+79 MPGANVE
-84 VKPIATEPE
+84 PIGDDVA
-93 LKDFLHQGSDGK
+93 LKKFLGTGVSGGTAGSNT
-105 IGVLTADITYTVS
+105 IGVLTKDITLTVDGNDDLGS
-118 SESDIGREFFKGVLD
+118 STFYGILD
-133 GNGHTITLKGES
+133 GNGHKITINYTAGDLAVDRRVFLNANNDGIKANLANGHHSASPDLEGIWS
-145 GTGAI
+145 TGLLTGA
-150 GSFAYVNTD
+150 N
-159 TYGIREN
+159 R
-166 LQIGDY
+166 
-172 VDGKGIDGINAAGLL
+172 
-187 VGANEG
+187 G
-193 TIANLVINYSSKM
+193 TIANLVIDYTSNM
-206 ALPTKTNSNQVVGE
+206 AMPTVVNGD
-220 NLLSSAENPEYM
+220 NVTGGMSLLSGDEPQYISTY
-232 TSFGI
+232 GI
-237 VSGINFGTIDNVK
+237 VTGANFGTIDNVRI
-250 VNVEGNFV
+250 NVTDDFV
-258 GRQRSS
+258 GRQQASHVNAQEPWGAQANRNSRSW
-264 SRNLGSE
+264 
-271 DKKHNARSIENTA
+271 ENTA
-284 IVGTLTG
+284 IAGTLAG
-291 ILARGSISNT
+291 ILVSGTVSNT
-301 HVDIA
+301 YVDLGDGVTVGA
-306 NGVIVAATA
+306 FADGQRRGGNTFAAWRNGV
-315 DNREVYRILGG
+315 
-326 IPDTSW
+326 
-332 RNAIAIAGGMVGF
+332 AISGGMVGF
-345 FVGNEGM
+345 FIGNDGS
-352 LQDSYLSGSGN
+352 LIDSYLSGTGT
-363 VQAAVYRG
+363 VAAIVGRG
-371 ENSGL
+371 DANGV

-388 GGKFKINDGLRDPSE
+388 GGKFKYSDGQKDKDDKGEGDMIDSSSASVG
-403 DINYSMIE
+403 DIN
-411 STGAQVGGLGSQIQG
+411 AQIRG
-426 IVVSWTGNKLDNNNG
+426 IVVSWTGMKRDNNNDNDDPTRYDGG
-441 NDEDHNTDGMPV
+441 NNPYDPSQHDHL
-453 VYRNEPGTL
+453 EPGTL
-462 IDTANFNGGS
+462 IDTAKHQS
-472 PVIALTYDY
+472 TLAVALTYDY
-481 DTLPWVEGS
+481 DSLYASLGS
-490 RKTGIS
+490 GYKKKGVS
-496 NTGDVKDWTEVY
+496 NTGFVKDWTEVY
-508 HSGGSA
+508 YTGGSA

-523 DGNFRIQAATKDFK
+523 DGNFRIQATTEDFK
-537 GTQSYRPL
+537 ATDAYQPL
-545 ENEPNRTIFQTLPSG
+545 ENVGNTATYQQLPSG
-560 YTGEFIWAVRQDKP
+560 YTGEFIWALERRQP
-574 TAAAGVTPMTLQD
+574 IAGESSVQEMTLQD

-596 YTIAYSQR
+596 YLVSFTGQQSAH
-604 AAFEIVFGTM
+604 EIVFGTM
-614 AEYGVTYQEVDGRN
+614 AEYGVTYQEGGRN
-628 YTAMRYDGAPVN
+628 FSAMMYDGAPVN

-646 TAAGETVSVQQG
+646 TAAGEAVPVQPG
-658 AYSWLYQRGATEVK
+658 TYSWLYQSGTTEVAR
-672 HDDTMFPGTYT
+672 DDTMFPGTYT
-683 FRPRLQ
+683 FRPRQQ

-697 TATYAYLDET
+697 TATYAYLDE
-707 NRVVV
+707 NNHVVV

-718 PLTFNVLEASFNVS
+718 PLTFNVLQATFDVTSAAS
-732 AKPNG
+732 NG
-737 LSSGKWMKEAAFTG
+737 AWTKEAVFNGA
-751 TLNTSGYATYGQ
+751 LNTGGYATYGQ
-763 TAPSGDI
+763 TTPSGDI
-770 FDAFTYQANNAQSD
+770 FDAFTYQANNTQSA
-784 YQEMSGLTFSF
+784 YQEMNGATTFQFS
-795 FDKETTAAA
+795 DTATTAAA

-811 TVYKQNS
+811 TVYKLNS
-818 AGEYVAVGTASVNL
+818 AGEYVAVGSARASL
-832 TVCIDNA
+832 TVRIDNA
-839 APVLEDVR
+839 APLLEGVR
-847 YYTYSGDVTGISS
+847 YYAYSGDGSAI
-860 QNVAQHYFKIKEGDS
+860 NVDNIAEHYFKIKDRDP
-875 AYTDVTDKIGDG
+875 AYTDVTAEIGDG

-893 LFIIVTATDERRS
+893 LFVVVTATDERRS
-906 GINSTSGVQV
+906 GVSETG
-916 EVQSGESGAP
+916 GAG
-926 ISIQSQI
+926 IQIELQTAEGASLSPLSPQAQI
-933 NYGSEEGQDLDLG
+933 NYGNGEGQDLDLG
-946 TGNAAAI
+946 AGNAAAI
-953 GYISS
+953 GYISNSYTLKALLVDKLGNSNNS
-958 SATLR
+958 SDLLGTL
-963 VQLRDS
+963 
-969 LENSGITPIGSI
+969 
-981 NVDTVPLKLDS
+981 NVDTTQLSLDEVDFTNYFWFDVPDTNALNFS
-992 VLTSGYVYYKG
+992 VK
-1003 AASKDALGIN
+1003 A
-1013 FGTDN
+1013 
-1018 AGITVGPSGA
+1018 TVGASGA
-1028 EIQYLIVDKTDID
+1028 EIEYLIVDKDEMESLGLT
-1041 ATSTDIPEGYADA
+1041 TSDEAPAGYDDEWVSLGAYSSGNVDYTVYESYAD
-1054 WVTLGDYFT
+1054 
-1063 SSSGVS
+1063 
-1069 YTINESFKEGAAVF
+1069 GAAVF
-1083 VKAVSKE
+1083 VKLVSSQ
-1090 GLYDDCMVR
+1090 GLYDDQVVR
-1099 LYADS
+1099 LYPDS
-1104 GVTAE
+1104 GPADE
-1109 QMENGKYPYFYVD
+1109 AIEENKKYPYLYVD
-1122 LITASLLIPD
+1122 LVTMTVYVTD
-1132 EAILIDGVALSE
+1132 EAITVDGTPLSE
-1144 IADKN
+1144 IVAGDRESEI
-1149 AAFAKQYDGSDAFL
+1149 FSKQYDGSATFDPV
-1163 ALTNE
+1163 N
-1168 SLIGEQDDES
+1168 S
-1178 AVYYRNADG
+1178 AAEAN
-1187 KIVERATG
+1187 
-1195 RIFKMVTIDWNK
+1195 KMDIAIDWAKAYIDGSGMNAQEAQ
-1207 VTASL
+1207 TA
-1212 QNVILAD
+1212 I
-1219 AIAAVQNN
+1219 IAN
-1227 GYIAVGAYT
+1227 GYAASGLYE
-1236 QYEGVGNTVLTWSF
+1236 QYENVGDTTLTWSF
-1250 EVGNAAS
+1250 EVGN
-1257 DGYKYELVFGDS
+1257 DIGTGYQFRIVFGTKDYYT
-1269 ADLYERE
+1269 DEKI
-1276 MTVDTYIDYRDYDIG
+1276 VDTYIDYRDYDIG
-1291 VEGIVKGDADFANYL
+1291 VEGIVKGDVDFANYL

-1326 VDFHA
+1326 VDFHV
-1331 STGFGDDIYFRY
+1331 STGFGDDLYFRY

-1365 VKIVPET
+1365 VKIVPEGT
-1372 ETPEDTEWV
+1372 DTPEDAEWV

-1388 GNGDLPKY
+1388 GSGDLPKY

-1401 HFTTKMQ
+1401 HFTTQMR
-1408 LVVKKIGVLTF
+1408 LVVEKIGVLTF

-1458 DVYKEVVNAVV
+1458 DVYKEAVNAVV

-1474 PDHLT
+1474 PEHLT
-1479 KATINDVGKYYVVLK
+1479 EATINEVGKYYVVLK
-1494 PEDEVNYYIAAGAEQ
+1494 PADEVNYYIAAGAEQ

-1544 TLISVEGS
+1544 TLISVEGT
-1552 GDSYEV
+1552 DDKYEV
-1558 IYFDEKGIKL
+1558 IYFDEKGIRL
-1568 DKAPTEIGDYEVYV
+1568 DQAPTEIGDYEVYV

-1615 NAVIYDKGLHTY
+1615 NAVTYDKGLHTY

-1659 KVLVL
+1659 NVLVL

-1682 DTVGQGEGWFKD
+1682 DTVGQGEGWFKN

-1788 EPVALEPGAEIT
+1788 EPVAIEPGAEIT
-1800 YYREGNLLDT
+1800 YHREGNLLDT

-1927 DGNQSNT
+1927 DSNQSNT
-1934 LVNVGSYSGYYLIS
+1934 LVDAGSYSGYYLIS

-1965 TPADAVATIE
+1965 TPADAIATIE
-1975 KDESITNVTSE
+1975 QDESITNVTSE

-2023 QGRLPAGTYTV
+2023 QGRLPVGTYTV

-2061 VHTDVDGNNV
+2061 VHTDVNGDNV

-2085 VDADGDGI
+2085 VDADGDGV
-2093 CDGCKQQI
+2093 CDNCGQQL

-2127 NNQGGNDPVDDPD
+2127 GNQGGNDPVDDPNK
-2140 DGGNTAVIVGGV
+2140 GGNTATIVGGV

>member
-20 AVILGIVLA
+20 AVVVGIVLA
-29 SNTSPTAIP
+29 SPTSPTAIP
-38 SGEAE
+38 SEEGN

-55 DVKIGS
+55 DVKIGA

-67 PSDHGAV
+67 PSDHDAV
-74 QAKWN
+74 RIKWN
-79 MPGAE
+79 MPGATVE
-84 VKPIATEPE
+84 PIATEPK
-93 LKDFLHQGSDGK
+93 LKEFLHQGSDGK
-105 IGVLTADITYTVS
+105 IGVLTADITYNVS
-118 SESDIGREFFKGVLD
+118 SENDIGREYFKGVLD
-133 GNGHTITLKGES
+133 GNGHKITLNAGS
-145 GTGAI
+145 GIGAI
-150 GSFAYVNTD
+150 NNFAFVSTD

-172 VDGKGIDGINAAGLL
+172 VDNKGIDGINAAGLL
-187 VGANEG
+187 IGVNEG
-193 TIANLVINYSSKM
+193 TIANLTIDYTSQM
-206 ALPTKTNSNQVVGE
+206 ALPTKKNDASVDGM
-220 NLLSSAENPEYM
+220 NLLATGTNPAYM
-232 TSFGI
+232 SSFGI

-250 VNVEGNFV
+250 LNVGGNFV
-258 GRQRSS
+258 GRQQSS
-264 SRNLGSE
+264 SQNLGRE
-271 DKKHNARSIENTA
+271 DTKRNARSIENTA

-291 ILARGSISNT
+291 TLVSGSITNT
-301 HVDIA
+301 HVDLA
-306 NGVIVAATA
+306 NGTVVAATA
-315 DNREVYRILGG
+315 DNRERYGVAGPAG
-326 IPDTSW
+326 NSW
-332 RNAIAIAGGMVGF
+332 RNAVAISGGMVGF
-345 FVGNEGM
+345 FVGNDGS
-352 LQDSYLSGSGN
+352 LSNSYLSGTGN
-363 VQAAVYRG
+363 VQSIVFRG
-371 ENSGL
+371 EKTGL

-388 GGKFKINDGLRDPSE
+388 GGKFKINDGLRDTAS
-403 DINYSMIE
+403 YSMIE
-411 STGAQVGGLGSQIQG
+411 STGAQVGGLGMQIQG

-441 NDEDHNTDGMPV
+441 NDEDFNTDGMPV

-514 DVTVEVKVA
+514 DVTVEVKVV
-523 DGNFRIQAATKDFK
+523 DGNFRIQATTDDFK
-537 GTQSYRPL
+537 KTDAYQPL
-545 ENEPNRTIFQTLPSG
+545 ENAADRTAYQQLPSG

-574 TAAAGVTPMTLQD
+574 TADAAATQMTMQD

-596 YTIAYSQR
+596 YLVSFTGQQ

-658 AYSWLYQRGATEVK
+658 AYSWLYQRGATEVT

-683 FRPRLQ
+683 FRPRQQ
-689 VVDDEGKV
+689 VFDEEGKV

-718 PLTFNVLEASFNVS
+718 PLTFNVLEASFDVS

-770 FDAFTYQANNAQSD
+770 FDAFTYQANNTQSA

-839 APVLEDVR
+839 APVLEGVR
-847 YYTYSGDVTGISS
+847 YYAYSGDVTGISS
-860 QNVAQHYFKIKEGDS
+860 QNVAQHYFRIKEGDS

-893 LFIIVTATDERRS
+893 LFVVVTATDERRS
-906 GINSTSGVQV
+906 GISGKTGVQV

-933 NYGSEEGQDLDLG
+933 NYGSEVEGGDLSLG
-946 TGNAAAI
+946 AGNAAAI

-992 VLTSGYVYYKG
+992 VLTSGYVYYRG
-1003 AASKDALGIN
+1003 AASKNALAIN

-1063 SSSGVS
+1063 SSSGGS

-1083 VKAVSKE
+1083 VRAVSKE

-1104 GVTAE
+1104 GVTTE

-1227 GYIAVGAYT
+1227 GYTAVGAYT

-1291 VEGIVKGDADFANYL
+1291 VEGIVKGDVDFANYL

-1326 VDFHA
+1326 VDFHV
-1331 STGFGDDIYFRY
+1331 STGFGDDLYFRY

-1365 VKIVPET
+1365 VKIVPEGT
-1372 ETPEDTEWV
+1372 DTPEDAEWV

-1388 GNGDLPKY
+1388 GSGDLPKY

-1401 HFTTKMQ
+1401 HFTTQMR
-1408 LVVKKIGVLTF
+1408 LVVKQIGVLTF

-1458 DVYKEVVNAVV
+1458 DVYKEAVNAVV

-1474 PDHLT
+1474 PEHLT
-1479 KATINDVGKYYVVLK
+1479 EATINEVGKYYVVLK

-1544 TLISVEGS
+1544 TLISVEGT
-1552 GDSYEV
+1552 DDKYEV
-1558 IYFDEKGIKL
+1558 IYFDEKGIRL

-1615 NAVIYDKGLHTY
+1615 NAVTYDKGLHTY

-1659 KVLVL
+1659 NVLVL

-1682 DTVGQGEGWFKD
+1682 DTVGQGEGWFKN

-1711 AVTSDPVTFTIN
+1711 AVTSDPVTLTIN

-1788 EPVALEPGAEIT
+1788 EPVAIEPGAEIT
-1800 YYREGNLLDT
+1800 YHREGNLLDT
-1810 TRPETLNMQLAQDYL
+1810 TRPETLNMQLSQDYL

-1904 KLLEY
+1904 KMLEY

-1934 LVNVGSYSGYYLIS
+1934 LVDVGSYSGYYLIS

-1975 KDESITNVTSE
+1975 WDESITNVTSE

-2000 NGNEQQGT
+2000 NGNEQKGT
-2008 LVFTDASGNPATPDD
+2008 LVFTDASGNTVTPDD

-2039 SGNYVLKGETASLT
+2039 SGNYVLKGETASLP

-2061 VHTDVDGNNV
+2061 VHTDVNGDNV

-2085 VDADGDGI
+2085 VDADGDGV
-2093 CDGCKQQI
+2093 CDNCGQQL

-2127 NNQGGNDPVDDPD
+2127 GNQGGNDPVDDPNK
-2140 DGGNTAVIVGGV
+2140 GGNTAVIVGGV

>member
-20 AVILGIVLA
+20 AVVVGIVLA
-29 SNTSPTAIP
+29 SPASPTAIP
-38 SGEAE
+38 SEEGN

-55 DVKIGS
+55 DVNIGA
-61 VDEELD
+61 VDQPLD
-67 PSDHGAV
+67 PNDHDAV
-74 QAKWN
+74 RIKWN
-79 MPGAE
+79 MPGATVE
-84 VKPIATEPE
+84 PIADETK
-93 LKDFLHQGSDGK
+93 LKDFLHQGSDGM
-105 IGVLTADITYTVS
+105 IGVLTADITYNVS
-118 SESDIGREFFKGVLD
+118 SENDIGRQFFKGVLD
-133 GNGHTITLKGES
+133 GNGHTITLNGGS

-159 TYGIREN
+159 DYGIRNN
-166 LQIGDY
+166 LEIGDY

-193 TIANLVINYSSKM
+193 TIANLIIDYRSQM

-220 NLLSSAENPEYM
+220 SLLSSAENPEFM

-237 VSGINFGTIDNVK
+237 VSGINFGTIDNVR
-250 VNVEGNFV
+250 VNVGGNFI

-301 HVDIA
+301 RVDIA

-315 DNREVYRILGG
+315 DNRDVYRILGG
-326 IPDTSW
+326 IADTSW
-332 RNAIAIAGGMVGF
+332 RNAVAIAGGMVGF
-345 FVGNEGM
+345 FVGSEGM

-371 ENSGL
+371 ENNGL

-388 GGKFKINDGLRDPSE
+388 GGKFKINDGLRDSAS
-403 DINYSMIE
+403 YSMIE
-411 STGAQVGGLGSQIQG
+411 SAGAQVGGLGSQIQG

-441 NDEDHNTDGMPV
+441 DDENYNEDGMPV

-462 IDTANFNGGS
+462 IDTANYSGGM
-472 PVIALTYDY
+472 PAIALTYDY
-481 DTLPWVEGS
+481 DALSWVEGS

-523 DGNFRIQAATKDFK
+523 DGNFRIQAATNDFK
-537 GTQSYRPL
+537 ATDAYQPL
-545 ENEPNRTIFQTLPSG
+545 ENAADRTAYQQLPSG

-574 TAAAGVTPMTLQD
+574 TADAAATQMTLQD

-596 YTIAYSQR
+596 YLVSFTGQQ
-604 AAFEIVFGTM
+604 AAHEITFGTM
-614 AEYGVTYQEVDGRN
+614 AQYGVTYQEGGRN
-628 YTAMRYDGAPVN
+628 FSAMMYDGAPVN

-646 TAAGETVSVQQG
+646 TAAGEAVSVQPG
-658 AYSWLYQRGATEVK
+658 TYSWLYQSGTTEVTRN
-672 HDDTMFPGTYT
+672 DTMFPGTYT
-683 FRPRLQ
+683 FRPRQQ

-718 PLTFNVLEASFNVS
+718 PLTFNVLQATFDVTSAAS
-732 AKPNG
+732 NG
-737 LSSGKWMKEAAFTG
+737 AWTKEAVFNGA
-751 TLNTSGYATYGQ
+751 LNTSGYATYGQ
-763 TAPSGDI
+763 TAPSGNI
-770 FDAFTYQANNAQSD
+770 FDAFTYQANNTQSA
-784 YQEMSGLTFSF
+784 YQEMNGATAFQFS
-795 FDKETTAAA
+795 DTATTAAA

-811 TVYKQNS
+811 TVYKLNS
-818 AGEYVAVGTASVNL
+818 AGEYVAVGSARASL
-832 TVCIDNA
+832 TVRIDNA
-839 APVLEDVR
+839 APLLEGVR
-847 YYTYSGDVTGISS
+847 YYAYSGDGSAI
-860 QNVAQHYFKIKEGDS
+860 NVDNIAEHYFKIKDGDP
-875 AYTDVTDKIGDG
+875 AYTDVTAEIGEG

-893 LFIIVTATDERRS
+893 LFVVVTATDERRS
-906 GINSTSGVQV
+906 GVSETG
-916 EVQSGESGAP
+916 GAG
-926 ISIQSQI
+926 IQIELQTAEGASLSPLSPQAQI
-933 NYGSEEGQDLDLG
+933 NYGNGEGQDLDLG
-946 TGNAAAI
+946 AGNAAAI
-953 GYISS
+953 GYISNSYTLKALLIDKLGNSNNS
-958 SATLR
+958 SDLLGTL
-963 VQLRDS
+963 
-969 LENSGITPIGSI
+969 
-981 NVDTVPLKLDS
+981 NVDTTQLSLDEVDFTNYFWFDVPDTNALNFS
-992 VLTSGYVYYKG
+992 VK
-1003 AASKDALGIN
+1003 A
-1013 FGTDN
+1013 
-1018 AGITVGPSGA
+1018 TVGASGA
-1028 EIQYLIVDKTDID
+1028 EIEYLIVDKDEMESLGLTTSDEVPAGYDDEWVSLGAYSSGNTDY
-1041 ATSTDIPEGYADA
+1041 TVYESYAD
-1054 WVTLGDYFT
+1054 
-1063 SSSGVS
+1063 
-1069 YTINESFKEGAAVF
+1069 GAAVF
-1083 VKAVSKE
+1083 VKLVSSQ
-1090 GLYDDCMVR
+1090 GLYDDQVVR
-1099 LYADS
+1099 LYPDS
-1104 GVTAE
+1104 GPADE
-1109 QMENGKYPYFYVD
+1109 AIEENKKYPYLYVD
-1122 LITASLLIPD
+1122 LVTMTVYVTD
-1132 EAILIDGVALSE
+1132 EAITVDGTPLSE
-1144 IADKN
+1144 IVAGGRESEI
-1149 AAFAKQYDGSDAFL
+1149 FSKQYDGSATFDPV
-1163 ALTNE
+1163 
-1168 SLIGEQDDES
+1168 DS
-1178 AVYYRNADG
+1178 AAEANKMD
-1187 KIVERATG
+1187 IV
-1195 RIFKMVTIDWNK
+1195 IDWAKAYIDGSGMNAQEAQ
-1207 VTASL
+1207 TA
-1212 QNVILAD
+1212 I
-1219 AIAAVQNN
+1219 IAN
-1227 GYIAVGAYT
+1227 GYAASGLYE
-1236 QYEGVGNTVLTWSF
+1236 QYENVGDTTLTWSF
-1250 EVGNAAS
+1250 EVGN
-1257 DGYKYELVFGDS
+1257 DIGTGYQFRIVFGTKDYYT
-1269 ADLYERE
+1269 DEKI
-1276 MTVDTYIDYRDYDIG
+1276 VDTYIDYRDYDIG

-1326 VDFHA
+1326 VDFHV
-1331 STGFGDDIYFRY
+1331 STGFGDDLYFRY

-1365 VKIVPET
+1365 VKIVPEGT
-1372 ETPEDTEWV
+1372 ETPEDAEWV

-1388 GNGDLPKY
+1388 GSGDLPKY

-1401 HFTTKMQ
+1401 HFTTDVQ
-1408 LVVKKIGVLTF
+1408 LVVEKIGVLTF

-1458 DVYKEVVNAVV
+1458 DVYKEAVNAVV

-1474 PDHLT
+1474 PEHLT
-1479 KATINDVGKYYVVLK
+1479 KATINEVGKYYVVLK
-1494 PEDEVNYYIAAGAEQ
+1494 PADEVNYYIAAGAEQ

-1544 TLISVEGS
+1544 TLISVEGT
-1552 GDSYEV
+1552 DDKYEV
-1558 IYFDEKGIKL
+1558 IYFDEKGIRL
-1568 DKAPTEIGDYEVYV
+1568 DQAPTEIGDYEVYV

-1615 NAVIYDKGLHTY
+1615 NAVPYDKGLHTY

-1659 KVLVL
+1659 NVLVL

-1788 EPVALEPGAEIT
+1788 EPVAIEPGAEIT

-1848 IDIPQGAIT
+1848 IDIPQGAIM

-1904 KLLEY
+1904 KMLEY

-1934 LVNVGSYSGYYLIS
+1934 LVDVGSYSGYYLIS

-1986 TNINNVMSGTFIDV
+1986 TNINNVLSGTFIDV

-2008 LVFTDASGNPATPDD
+2008 LVFTDASGNTVTPDD
-2023 QGRLPAGTYTV
+2023 QGRLPVGTYTV

-2039 SGNYVLKGETASLT
+2039 SGNYVLKGETASLP

-2061 VHTDVDGNNV
+2061 VHTDVNGDNV

-2085 VDADGDGI
+2085 VDADGDGV
-2093 CDGCKQQI
+2093 CDNCGQQL

-2127 NNQGGNDPVDDPD
+2127 GNQGGNDPVDDPD
-2140 DGGNTAVIVGGV
+2140 DGADTAAIVGGV